1 MKYDPITYRKAMRQA
16 LDNEFLTE
24 EWEIRQCATAMYYA
38 LMWSL
43 PPREKRHSDDIPL
56 FEIL

>member
-24 EWEIRQCATAMYYA
+24 EWEIRQCTTAMYYA
-38 LMWSL
+38 LVWAN
-43 PPREKRHSDDIPL
+43 PPKAKRLSDDIPL
-56 FEIL
+56 FDTL